1 MSHVLAVSNVV
12 DAHNQARQFQ
22 LRLEKRWVT
31 RDCWFRL
38 DSTFIGITVTDAWKA
53 HRNAAVGA
61 SPLTILEFA
70 DRLSYDL
77 HLKAT
82 ILQVPSN
89 FLLWNTFSSIT
100 TTVFVQK

>member
-38 DSTFIGITVTDAWKA
+38 DSTFIGITVTDA
-53 HRNAAVGA
+53 
-61 SPLTILEFA
+61 T
-70 DRLSYDL
+70 
-77 HLKAT
+77 
-82 ILQVPSN
+82 
-89 FLLWNTFSSIT
+89 SSL
-100 TTVFVQK
+100 V